1 MGDDYRHAG
10 HITTYCVIK
19 MDSNLGDL
27 PNETTEMQPVRNGI
41 IVTLRKRVHIN
52 ACLGVSAP

>member
-1 MGDDYRHAG
+1 MGDDYRHAR

-27 PNETTEMQPVRNGI
+27 PNETTEMQPVRNGTI
-41 IVTLRKRVHIN
+41 ITLR
-52 ACLGVSAP
+52 